1 MPDRFG
7 VAFVVNDDVDVEVEV
22 AQPLAVTAIEVILT
36 TFDPPAVL
44 RAEVVNV
51 PVPGEPAVKLIDA
64 VVDDTVLVPDTL

>member
-7 VAFVVNDDVDVEVEV
+7 VAFVVKLEVDVLVEV

-36 TFDPPAVL
+36 TFDPPAVFK
-44 RAEVVNV
+44 AEVVNV

-64 VVDDTVLVPDTL
+64 VVDETVLVPDTL